1 MAGWRLTSGVHL
13 GARRAGARSKIA
25 QSFEQ
30 ITGDSGMAER
40 YQLFIDGK
48 WRDSSSGGTF
58 PAINPYNQE
67 VWAHIPDATEAD
79 VHEAIAAARNAYE
92 TKWRLTTGY
101 ERAGLLIRLAELL
114 EKNADRMA
122 LLEST
127 DNGKTIRE
135 THAQMFYV
143 ARIFRFFAGYAD
155 KLWGAVIPLDQR
167 NVFDYVVRE
176 PYGVIG
182 IITAWN
188 SPIALLGNKL
198 PAALAAGNCVVIKPS
213 EHASATTLEF
223 CKLAEQA
230 GFPPGV
236 INVVTGDV
244 KVGRA
249 LVDSGGLDKI
259 SFTGS
264 GRAGRDIA
272 ATAGK
277 HLIPVA
283 LELGGKSPNIIF
295 ADADID
301 KAVVGAL
308 AGIFAA
314 TGQTCI
320 AGSRLLVQRPVY
332 DEMVRR
338 LSERAKKIVLGNPVD
353 RATEMGTAANEPQ
366 FKRILD
372 YINIGKS
379 EGARLVTGG
388 EHGNQGERAKG
399 LFIQPTIFAEVEN
412 SMRLAQE
419 EIFGPVLSIIAFE
432 TEEEALTIAN
442 GTPFGLASG
451 VWTQDISRAMRMT
464 RELRSGVV
472 WVNTY
477 RMVSAQA
484 PFGGMKESGFG
495 RERGEQ
501 GLLEFTVSKNVMIDF
516 STDARD
522 PFSMKS

>member
-1 MAGWRLTSGVHL
+1 M
-13 GARRAGARSKIA
+13 I
-25 QSFEQ
+25 QS
-30 ITGDSGMAER
+30 

-48 WRDSSSGGTF
+48 WRDSSSGETF
-58 PAINPYNQE
+58 PAVNPFNQE
-67 VWAHIPDATEAD
+67 TWARIPEATPAD
-79 VHEAIAAARNAYE
+79 VQAAVAAARHAYE
-92 TKWRLTTGY
+92 TTWRKTTGLV
-101 ERAGLLIRLAELL
+101 RAGLLNKLAELL

-135 THAQMFYV
+135 TRAQMFYV

-155 KLWGAVIPLDQR
+155 KVWGTVIPLDQR
-167 NVFDYVVRE
+167 DVFDYAVRE

-223 CKLAEQA
+223 CKLVEEA

-236 INVVTGDV
+236 VNVVTGDV
-244 KVGRA
+244 RIGRA
-249 LVDSGGLDKI
+249 LVDGGGLDKI

-264 GRAGRDIA
+264 GKAGRDIA

-277 HLIPVA
+277 HLIPVT
-283 LELGGKSPNIIF
+283 LELGGKSPNIVF
-295 ADADID
+295 ADCDME

-314 TGQTCI
+314 AGQTCI

-332 DEMVRR
+332 DEMIKR
-338 LSERAKKIVLGNPVD
+338 LAERAEKIVLGDPIKMS
-353 RATEMGTAANEPQ
+353 TEMGTAANEPQ
-366 FKRILD
+366 YKRILSC
-372 YINIGKS
+372 IETGKQ

-388 EHGNQGERAKG
+388 GPANQGELAKG
-399 LFIQPTIFAEVEN
+399 LFVQPTIFADVDN
-412 SMRLAQE
+412 KMRLAQE
-419 EIFGPVLSIIAFE
+419 EIFGPVLSMIPFE
-432 TEEEALTIAN
+432 SEEEALALAN
-442 GTPFGLASG
+442 DTPYGLAAA

-484 PFGGMKESGFG
+484 PFGGVKESGIG

-501 GLLEFTVSKNVMIDF
+501 GLLEFTVTKNVMIDF

-522 PFSMKS
+522 PFAIKS